1 MTTDPSPVPDAAEGD
16 YIEQHTDAVAGAD
29 EVGAPDLDTAD
40 VLEANE
46 ADVHDQRM
54 DG

>member
-1 MTTDPSPVPDAAEGD
+1 MTTDPGPVPDAAEGD
-16 YIEQHTDAVAGAD
+16 YIEQQTDAVAGAD
-29 EVGAPDLDTAD
+29 QVSAPDLDIAD

-46 ADVHDQRM
+46 ADVQEQRM